1 MKSIIQ
7 ERLGEA
13 SDVFQVVEQ
22 DQPSGPS
29 TGTALIRME
38 YAAIHPG
45 DLLAA
50 AGSPAFSTDPVT
62 IPVQGRVP
70 GLEGVGVIEGLAVDV
85 DPALGLAVGQRVVLF
100 PVSGTWSESVVAPAV
115 SLLPVPDDI
124 PAPVAASML
133 IDAITA
139 SMIVRA
145 CERYLS
151 PRDAVLQT
159 CAGSAVARLL
169 TILLLERG
177 YTPIRLVRT
186 PSSAAALQS
195 RLAGPPV
202 LATEE
207 AGWMQKVASTIGGR
221 PLPVALDGVGGA
233 LLASVTRCVDVG
245 GTIVNYGALGG
256 TTADIRLFVPRSL
269 TMLGVTIGAW
279 GRETPDRR
287 AADVETAIRLP
298 RGHPEQFEPVG
309 IYRPDEVA
317 VAIEH
322 SRRPGKSGSVLLDFR
337 AVGAGS

>member
-1 MKSIIQ
+1 MKSIMQ

-50 AGSPAFSTDPVT
+50 AGSPAFSTDPVA

-100 PVSGTWSESVVAPAV
+100 RGVRNMERKRRGPGGVPFARSG
-115 SLLPVPDDI
+115 
-124 PAPVAASML
+124 
-133 IDAITA
+133 
-139 SMIVRA
+139 
-145 CERYLS
+145 RY
-151 PRDAVLQT
+151 PRDGCGVDADRRDNRIDDRPRWASAISRRVTPVLQT
-159 CAGSAVARLL
+159 GAGSAVARLL

-233 LLASVTRCVDVG
+233 LLASVARCVDVG

-279 GRETPDRR
+279 GARNT
-287 AADVETAIRLP
+287 
-298 RGHPEQFEPVG
+298 
-309 IYRPDEVA
+309 RPACGGCGNRDQT
-317 VAIEH
+317 
-322 SRRPGKSGSVLLDFR
+322 
-337 AVGAGS
+337 GAGATPSSSSQSESTDRTRLR